1 MTPPK
6 VYFLTKIYHPNIHWE
21 TGEVCLDI
29 LKNEWSSKWS
39 LSMIGKAL
47 SSLLF
52 DPNADS
58 PLNCDAGSQKST
70 GNMIRA
76 GDMAGFN
83 STARMVTLFAA
94 VPREAHLEAF
104 RDYKKSTGPSSNK

>member
-1 MTPPK
+1 MSPPK

-29 LKNEWSSKWS
+29 LKNEWSSRWS

-58 PLNCDAGSQKST
+58 PLNCDAGSPRSA

-76 GDMAGFN
+76 GDMAGFK
-83 STARMVTLFAA
+83 STARMVTQIAA
-94 VPREAHLEAF
+94 VPRAQHLEAF
-104 RDYKKSTGPSSNK
+104 HDFKKPAGPTSNK